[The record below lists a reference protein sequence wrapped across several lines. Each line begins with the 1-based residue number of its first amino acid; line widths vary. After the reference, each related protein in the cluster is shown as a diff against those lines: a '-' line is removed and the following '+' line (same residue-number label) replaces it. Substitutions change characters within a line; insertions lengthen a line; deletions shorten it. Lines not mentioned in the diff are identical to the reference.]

1 MALEKLLHL
10 SCSSAPLSISVG
22 QQQDSNECVV
32 MLTEWRQGLRT
43 GSAVHRSNF
52 VTLEPEVL
60 SGHSQGV
67 LEAALESSM
76 NLEYGGDSTYNPAG
90 RGGR

>member
-1 MALEKLLHL
+1 MEKLLHL
-10 SCSSAPLSISVG
+10 SWGSAPWSISVG
-22 QQQDSNECVV
+22 QLQDSNECVV
-32 MLTEWRQGLRT
+32 MLTEWRQVLRT
-43 GSAVHRSNF
+43 GSAVHRSHV
-52 VTLEPEVL
+52 VTLEAEVL

-76 NLEYGGDSTYNPAG
+76 NLEHGGDSTYNPAG